1 MFITVRISSLADGS
15 GATGVQWIEK
25 VNDALTFWY
34 AVEGTLI
41 VSDSMSA
48 SWGAVS
54 QSLVGFAPGGITPDQ
69 VTVRVCPVDVGTVT
83 DWPSGVAARAPVA
96 GTANAPSATAAV
108 RTT

>member
-1 MFITVRISSLADGS
+1 MLVALTVSVVLLVSLDPTEPPSPPPPPVGGSVFITVRISSLADGS

-48 SWGAVS
+48 SCGAVS
-54 QSLVGFAPGGITPDQ
+54 QSLGGFAPGGITPDQ
-69 VTVRVCPVDVGTVT
+69 VTVR
-83 DWPSGVAARAPVA
+83 
-96 GTANAPSATAAV
+96 
-108 RTT
+108 